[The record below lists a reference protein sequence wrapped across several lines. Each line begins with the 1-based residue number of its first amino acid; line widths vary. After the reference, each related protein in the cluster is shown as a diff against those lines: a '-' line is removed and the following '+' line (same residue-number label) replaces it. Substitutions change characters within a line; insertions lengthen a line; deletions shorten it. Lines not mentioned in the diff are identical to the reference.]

1 MDVSFILILIMN
13 FGVCFIFFMDFVSLM
28 LLVWLEVCGF
38 LWVHS
43 GMIVFMQLY
52 LSLEIARKSI
62 DIIIIVCVC
71 VCVCGSP
78 SALGSSSL
86 QR

>member
-1 MDVSFILILIMN
+1 MDVSFILIFIMN
-13 FGVCFIFFMDFVSLM
+13 FGVCFIFLMDFVSLM

-38 LWVHS
+38 FWMHS
-43 GMIVFMQLY
+43 SIIVFMWLY

-71 VCVCGSP
+71 VTPLVPWARAHVRGDP
-78 SALGSSSL
+78 
-86 QR
+86 